1 MYTRRAIHQIS
12 NWIGKNKVLILYGAR
27 QVGKSTLL
35 KLLSANTDKDILILS
50 AENPTVAEVLMS
62 KDLSRIKFLFG
73 SSKIVAI
80 DEAQKISDIG
90 SILKYIH
97 DSEEISQQ
105 IIATGSSSFELS
117 NKITEP
123 LTGRNIKFNI
133 FPFSV
138 SEIID
143 AKGSTWTIEHLEDLL
158 IYGQYPAT
166 LDEGIEG
173 KRAILDN
180 LSIDYLFQD
189 VLSLDNLLNANTIK
203 KILKALALQLGS
215 EVSYHEIAQL
225 LGIAPQT
232 VERYLDL
239 LEKSFVITSL
249 PSLSRNLR
257 NELKKS
263 KKYFFVDLGLRNAI
277 LSNYAPL
284 ANRTDVGA
292 LWENFCVM
300 ERIKSLSLQ
309 SQKPNLYFWRTYD
322 QAEIDLIEESNG
334 KYDIWEFK
342 WNPKKKVRWPKSFM
356 AAYEVGDQ
364 NVISRANFYEL
375 GR

>member
-133 FPFSV
+133 FPFSI

-143 AKGSTWTIEHLEDLL
+143 AKGPTWTIEHLEDLL

-263 KKYFFVDLGLRNAI
+263 RKYFFVDLGLRNAI

-342 WNPKKKVRWPKSFM
+342 WSPKKKVRWPKSFM

>member
-62 KDLSRIKFLFG
+62 KDLSRIRFLFG

-133 FPFSV
+133 FPFSI

-143 AKGSTWTIEHLEDLL
+143 AKGPTWTIEHLEDLL

-292 LWENFCVM
+292 LWENYCVM
-300 ERIKSLSLQ
+300 ERIKTLSLQ

>member
-1 MYTRRAIHQIS
+1 MYIRKAIQQI
-12 NWIGKNKVLILYGAR
+12 NKWIGTNKVLILYGAR

-35 KLLSANTDKDILILS
+35 KILSDEIGDMLILN
-50 AENPTVAEVLMS
+50 AENPTVSEILMS
-62 KDLSRIKFLFG
+62 KDLSRINFLFG
-73 SSKIVAI
+73 KSAVVAI
-80 DEAQKISDIG
+80 DEAQKINDIG
-90 SILKYIH
+90 SILKYLH
-97 DSEEISQQ
+97 DSEEITQQ

-133 FPFSV
+133 FPFSIQEV
-138 SEIID
+138 VD

-173 KRAILDN
+173 KRMILDN
-180 LSIDYLFQD
+180 LSMDYLFQD

-203 KILKALALQLGS
+203 NILKALALQLGS

-277 LSNYAPL
+277 ISNYAPL
-284 ANRTDVGA
+284 SNRTDVGA

-300 ERIKSLSLQ
+300 ERIKTISLQ

-322 QAEIDLIEESNG
+322 QAEIDLIEESDG
-334 KYDIWEFK
+334 KYDLWEFK
-342 WNPKKKVRWPKSFM
+342 WNPKKKVRWPKSFLG
-356 AAYEVGDQ
+356 AYEIGEQ
-364 NVISRANFYEL
+364 KVISRANFYEL
-375 GR
+375 GA